1 MNTNKIKDIFKGIG
15 YTFLLFMLYASI
27 PTVISAFLNPII
39 SDETVISFVSNLLF
53 IMGVVYFYRKMFLD
67 SIKDYKNNVSTYLG
81 KSFKYWGIGL
91 AIMMGTNLF
100 INTVIFPGAI
110 ANNEEVNRTYLEMNK
125 VIGFIEVG
133 LLAPIIEELIFRYG
147 IRKMTKHKWIYPTIS
162 GLVFGVLHALTGIET
177 PLALLYTIPY
187 GALGFMFAYLYN
199 DTDNILTNISMHSL
213 HNIMVYLIVI
223 LAL

>member
-1 MNTNKIKDIFKGIG
+1 MNIKKLYNILKGIG
-15 YTFLLFMLYASI
+15 YTLLLFILYGSV
-27 PTVISAFLNPII
+27 PTLVSMFLSPIVT
-39 SDETVISFVSNLLF
+39 DETLLSFLSNLLF
-53 IMGVVYFYRKMFLD
+53 IIGVVYFYRKMFID
-67 SIKDYKNNVSTYLG
+67 SFKDYKNHVSTYLG

-91 AIMMGTNLF
+91 AIMMVTNLI
-100 INTVIFPGAI
+100 INTYIFPGAI

-125 VIGFIEVG
+125 VIGIIEVG

-147 IRKMTKHKWIYPTIS
+147 IRKITKHKWVYPIIS
-162 GLVFGVLHALTGIET
+162 GFVFGILHALTGIET

-223 LAL
+223 IAL